1 MIDTGTEFSRG
12 SFLDERVHRVLAV
25 PRRQRPS
32 EWAAEHRVL
41 QTKDS
46 SEPGPWSNL
55 RAPYLTAIMDA
66 CGDPEVSDVVVP
78 KAAQVGLSEVMRNV
92 LAYWIANDPGP
103 ALWVMPDET
112 SAKGV
117 MAEKLLPM
125 IQATPALAG
134 HLTDRKHDAG
144 ATKILLDHMEI
155 HCAWATSPQSLAS
168 RPKRYVI
175 NDEVDKFP
183 TWSGDESDP
192 VALGNKRRTTF
203 GHRSKGALLSTPTT
217 RAGAIWKAWE
227 ACPVRLRYHI
237 PCPHCGEFGA
247 PSWSQ
252 VRWPADLPGTRAE
265 QASAIEVGALA
276 WYHCARC
283 GARIEERQRE
293 SMVARGVWA
302 ADGCETVAKDGTL
315 VGERP
320 KSRRIGFHVPALI
333 SPWVSWSQMAAEFV
347 AAIGDEAKMMDWRN
361 SRLGEPFEVRAAT
374 VKSGAFDEK
383 IAAGHHPGLVPA
395 WAGVVLSSADTQKD
409 GYWFV
414 NRAWGHGF
422 RSRLIS
428 HGHVATLAELRA
440 QTIDARFPWDGVA
453 LEPIAPQLLIID
465 SGGGTDTASSDLNT
479 THQVY
484 QFALGDPARIYAA
497 KGYGNRVELDVP
509 IRQTFISYAAPGD
522 PTPSKLALYHLRV
535 GYFKDVL
542 AARIGKP
549 PTDPE
554 SWELH
559 AKVDADYCRQLT
571 SEHKVIMRKGR
582 GQVARWVPVTA
593 GAANHLWD
601 CEVYQTAAAQIA
613 HVELLPTAEQLAE
626 QRRLIARPRPAGGDG
641 WDSAVRDW

>member
-1 MIDTGTEFSRG
+1 MIAVGPESRG

-25 PRRQRPS
+25 PRRQTPS

-78 KAAQVGLSEVMRNV
+78 KAAQVGMSEVMRNV

-125 IQATPALAG
+125 IQATPALAE
-134 HLTDRKHDAG
+134 HLTARKHDAG

-192 VALGNKRRTTF
+192 VALGNKRRTTY
-203 GHRSKGALLSTPTT
+203 GHRSKGAQLSTPTT
-217 RAGAIWKAWE
+217 RGGAIWKAWE
-227 ACPVRLRYHI
+227 ACPVRLRYHV
-237 PCPHCGEFGA
+237 PCPHCGEYA
-247 PSWSQ
+247 VAAWSQ
-252 VRWPADLPGTRAE
+252 VRWPQDLPGTRAE
-265 QASAIEVGALA
+265 QAAAIEEGALA
-276 WYHCARC
+276 WYDCGRC
-283 GARIEERQRE
+283 GGRIEEAQRAG
-293 SMVARGVWA
+293 MVARGVWA
-302 ADGCETVAKDGTL
+302 ADDYETVAKDGTL
-315 VGERP
+315 VGQRP

-333 SPWVSWSQMAAEFV
+333 SPWVSWSQMASELV

-361 SRLGEPFEVRAAT
+361 SRLGEPYEVRT
-374 VKSGAFDEK
+374 GGVKSDAFDSLV
-383 IAAGHHPGLVPA
+383 AAGHRP
-395 WAGVVLSSADTQKD
+395 GVVPIWATALLMTADTQKD
-409 GYWFV
+409 HFWYII
-414 NRAWGHGF
+414 RAWGVA
-422 RSRLIS
+422 RSRLIA
-428 HGHVATLAELRA
+428 HGRCDTFDQLRA
-440 QTIDARFPWDGVA
+440 LAFATRYPSEDKSAGSMTCAMIG
-453 LEPIAPQLLIID
+453 ID
-465 SGGGTDTASSDLNT
+465 SGGGGDIDADMSR

-484 QFALGDPARIYAA
+484 QFALTDPARIVAT
-497 KGYGNRVELDVP
+497 KGWGGARELDTPV
-509 IRQTFISYAAPGD
+509 RQSSVAYNPPGGKAA
-522 PTPSKLALYHLRV
+522 SQVALYHLRT

-542 AARIGKP
+542 AARIAGDEGA
-549 PTDPE
+549 DP
-554 SWELH
+554 WEVH
-559 AKVDADYCRQLT
+559 ADIDQTYRRQMA
-571 SEHKVIMRKGR
+571 SEHKIILRRGR
-582 GQVARWVPVTA
+582 AQVTRWVPVSA

-601 CEVYQTAAAQIA
+601 CESMQGALAQIA
-613 HVELLPTAEQLAE
+613 HVDT
-626 QRRLIARPRPAGGDG
+626 PRPPPRRYGVIAKIG
-641 WDSAVRDW
+641 A